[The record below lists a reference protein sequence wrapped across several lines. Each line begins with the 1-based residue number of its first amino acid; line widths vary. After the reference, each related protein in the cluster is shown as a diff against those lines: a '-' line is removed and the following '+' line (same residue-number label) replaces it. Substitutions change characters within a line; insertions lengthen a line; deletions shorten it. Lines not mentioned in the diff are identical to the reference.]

1 MIRLLIVLA
10 IVVLATL
17 YLNGRDRELQKPEQ
31 QYMEQTGKAKVLEQQ
46 MQEQAAQQLRNI
58 DENTR

>member
-17 YLNGRDRELQKPEQ
+17 YLNGREGQVQKPEQ
-31 QYMEQTGKAKVLEQQ
+31 QYMEQTDKARALELQT
-46 MQEQAAQQLRNI
+46 QEQATQQLRTI
-58 DENTR
+58 DENTQ

>member
-17 YLNGRDRELQKPEQ
+17 YLNGREGQVQKPEQ
-31 QYMEQTGKAKVLEQQ
+31 QYMEQTDKARALELQT
-46 MQEQAAQQLRNI
+46 QEQPTQQLRTI
-58 DENTR
+58 DENTQ

>member
-10 IVVLATL
+10 IVLLATL
-17 YLNGRDRELQKPEQ
+17 YLNGREGEPQKPEQ
-31 QYMEQTGKAKVLEQQ
+31 QYMEQTGKAKALEQQ
-46 MQEQAAQQLRNI
+46 MQEQATQQLRTI

>member
-17 YLNGRDRELQKPEQ
+17 YLNGREGQVQKPEQ
-31 QYMEQTGKAKVLEQQ
+31 QYMEQTDKARALELQ
-46 MQEQAAQQLRNI
+46 MQEQAAQQLRTI

>member
-1 MIRLLIVLA
+1 MIRFLIVLA
-10 IVVLATL
+10 IVLLATL
-17 YLNGRDRELQKPEQ
+17 YLSGGEGEFKKPEQ
-31 QYMEQTGKAKVLEQQ
+31 QYMEQTGKAKALEQQ